1 MTKWVRTWIGVGIG
15 IAVVIIVIIA
25 WVYVQFNPE
34 QHFKQME
41 YPVLAKP
48 SKQTMNYR
56 THSIPDPFIYT
67 DAPTT
72 DQSTFNVLLLGIDAR
87 DDESSRTD
95 VMVVAHI
102 DPTNKTINMVSI
114 PRDTQ
119 VHLPGIGYTKINHA
133 HLIGQ
138 QKGGN
143 KAGTEASMQAV
154 SDLLGIPIN
163 YYVKTNFEGFIH
175 FVDTI
180 GGIEVDLP
188 SEVRLDQP
196 LQGRSVITLPAGKQ
210 ILDGEETLDLVRERY
225 SLSNGDFGRQSSQFM
240 ILELMLKK
248 LTQISYL
255 PKLPKLLSQVQQDV
269 IDTNFNN
276 SDLISLAWLYKNLE
290 EEQVQYVQL
299 PGHSEYALDPLIGLK
314 LYYWVPDVGQI
325 QNISEQYLSTPD
337 GL

>member
-1 MTKWVRTWIGVGIG
+1 MSKWVRIWTGVGIC
-15 IAVVIIVIIA
+15 ITVIIIVIIA
-25 WVYVQFNPE
+25 WVYVQLNPE
-34 QHFKQME
+34 QHFKQTE

-48 SKQTMNYR
+48 RKPTMSNR
-56 THSIPDPFIYT
+56 AHSIPESTQFVAP
-67 DAPTT
+67 PTT

-87 DDESSRTD
+87 ADESSRTD
-95 VMVVAHI
+95 MMVVAHI
-102 DPTNKTINMVSI
+102 DLDNKKINMVSI

-119 VHLPGIGYTKINHA
+119 VNLPGIGYTKINHA
-133 HLIGQ
+133 HFIGQ

-143 KAGTEASMQAV
+143 TAGTEASMQAV

-188 SEVRLDQP
+188 MEVRLDQP
-196 LQGRSVITLPAGKQ
+196 LEGRSIITLPAGKQ
-210 ILDGEETLDLVRERY
+210 TLDGEVTLDLVRERF
-225 SLSNGDFGRQSSQFM
+225 SLSNGDFGRQSSQIM

-269 IDTNFNN
+269 IDTNFDN

-314 LYYWVPDVGQI
+314 LYYWVPDVDEL
-325 QNISEQYLSTPD
+325 QNITEQYLSSPG